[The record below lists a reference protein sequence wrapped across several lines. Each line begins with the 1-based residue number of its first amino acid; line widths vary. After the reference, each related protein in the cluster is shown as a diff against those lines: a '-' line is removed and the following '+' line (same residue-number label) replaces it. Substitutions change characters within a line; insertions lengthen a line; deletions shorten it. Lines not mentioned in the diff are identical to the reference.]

1 MFVLEGSLKKEEFLS
16 TSIDLNV
23 VVNNTDPYNTTSAGQ
38 EPKREKLLLTSKC
51 AGKFSFHQSYVFIL
65 TLCIVTTCTEPSTVD
80 KLCIFIPVLYLGI
93 GVVSGVAF
101 VFAIGVFIYMA
112 RRYVK
117 YIY

>member
-1 MFVLEGSLKKEEFLS
+1 MFVLKGSLKKVEFLS

-80 KLCIFIPVLYLGI
+80 NCAYLFQFCIWGSGLCLE
-93 GVVSGVAF
+93 
-101 VFAIGVFIYMA
+101 
-112 RRYVK
+112 
-117 YIY
+117 